1 MELVIFTGLTL
12 VAAVAAVLVIVQ
24 RHAVYSALFLIITM
38 GALAGIY
45 ILLEAYFVWV
55 IQVIVYAGA
64 IMVLFLFV
72 IMLLDIRREQDP
84 WAPPGRGRIVAA
96 VLLSLV
102 LLVELVMTVAQRL
115 VLRPGGGAPP
125 AGEPTSCPDSG
136 QCSLSPRDHAATLS
150 CGKASCSIAFIS
162 ATLQPG
168 IESSRTGMEAGEKAV
183 HSQSILSTAQ
193 RLGRRR
199 NCAAGVVEE
208 TKPNAPTIM
217 RHYLRRYV

>member
-1 MELVIFTGLTL
+1 MELVIFAGLAS
-12 VAAVAAVLVIVQ
+12 VAGVSAVLVIVQ

-72 IMLLDIRREQDP
+72 IMLMDIRREQDP

-102 LLVELVMTVAQRL
+102 LLGELIMAVAQRL
-115 VLRPGGGAPP
+115 VLPPGGRSPVAGDFGTTRLVGQLLFTDYLFPFEITSVILLVAMVGAMVL
-125 AGEPTSCPDSG
+125 A
-136 QCSLSPRDHAATLS
+136 
-150 CGKASCSIAFIS
+150 K
-162 ATLQPG
+162 
-168 IESSRTGMEAGEKAV
+168 
-183 HSQSILSTAQ
+183 
-193 RLGRRR
+193 
-199 NCAAGVVEE
+199 
-208 TKPNAPTIM
+208 
-217 RHYLRRYV
+217 RHLT